1 MKWDLFSRLK
11 VSQRILL
18 LLLLGIGMSV
28 AQWGITSYA
37 TDKKQVYDQGKKR
50 LMNFENQ
57 INKALGAEER
67 FFNNH
72 SEDAVQKVH
81 QHIKAAKS
89 EIQSM
94 QNTIFREQDLQELE
108 SVLQLYRKN
117 FDNVSNTI
125 DKVDKKNSQLKQVN
139 TELINIVEE
148 SSKSITS
155 YIGKRMSQSENILSV
170 IRELDENFQKLLLQ
184 VNLLLNSI
192 QDKLFLKNDVESFQN
207 IMQSRFEKLQN
218 LKQTLNGATIIS
230 DRSQYEDYAFSGN
243 IGDIK
248 NTVPT
253 VKEYCKN
260 ILKLWKEKME
270 LQKMLKQ
277 ARNDLIDQKDELSEF
292 ANTRSETVLARL
304 NQFKAF
310 SLLILGILFV
320 GISYLIIRS
329 IMKPLSRLVS
339 YSSQVSQG
347 DLDKRPEGTFG
358 AEFGELSKAMQ
369 QMVGDLK
376 VKMEEAEK
384 KSKQAESEEARAKE
398 AMQEAEEARQK
409 AERAKEEGMQE
420 AADQLQD
427 IVSRISTSSEELSSQ
442 IEETSQ
448 GAEEQKTRSS
458 EAASSIEQIN
468 SSILEIAKNANSAA
482 ESSENTESRAKEG
495 VEVVDQTSQVMNQ
508 VHEQTG
514 ELEQNMKELQK
525 QAEGIG
531 EIMNVITDIADQT
544 NLLALNAAIE
554 AARAGESGK
563 GFAVVADE
571 VRKLAEKT
579 MNATKDVEKYIDNI
593 QKSTKTNVKSTS
605 EVTQAIQ
612 KGDELANNSKEV
624 LQNILSHA
632 QEAANQVRQI
642 ATASE
647 QQSTAAEQ
655 INRSTTDVNRIA
667 TETADSMRQSSE
679 AVSALARLSQD
690 LDTVIQD
697 MKQSGQE

>member
-28 AQWGITSYA
+28 AQWGITTYA
-37 TDKKQVYDQGKKR
+37 TNKKQTYDQVKNR

-81 QHIKAAKS
+81 QHIGAARS

-94 QNTIFREQDLQELE
+94 QDTIFRKQDLQELQ
-108 SVLQLYRKN
+108 SVLQTYRKD
-117 FDNVSNTI
+117 FDKVSNTI
-125 DKVDKKNSQLKQVN
+125 NQVDEKNSKLKQVN
-139 TELINIVEE
+139 SKLTNTIDE
-148 SSKSITS
+148 SSKSLTS
-155 YIGKRMSQSENILSV
+155 YIGKKMSQSEEVVSI
-170 IRELDENFQKLLLQ
+170 IRELDGNLQILLLQ
-184 VNLLLNSI
+184 VNRLLILI
-192 QDKLFLKNDVESFQN
+192 QDKLFLKNDVVSFQKN
-207 IMQSRFEKLQN
+207 MQSRIEELQN
-218 LKQTLNGATIIS
+218 LKQTLKGATIMTK
-230 DRSQYEDYAFSGN
+230 RSQYQDYAFSDN
-243 IGDIK
+243 IGHIVDTIPA
-248 NTVPT
+248 VP
-253 VKEYCKN
+253 KYSKN
-260 ILKLWKEKME
+260 ILELWKQKME
-270 LQKMLKQ
+270 LQKSLKQ
-277 ARNDLIDQKDELSEF
+277 ARNDLIEQKDKLSEF
-292 ANTRSETVLARL
+292 ANTKSETVLTRL

-310 SLLILGILFV
+310 SLLILGIIFV

-339 YSSQVSQG
+339 YSKQVSQG
-347 DLDKRPEGTFG
+347 DLDKKPEGTFG
-358 AEFGELSKAMQ
+358 AEFGELSNAMQ

-376 VKMEEAEK
+376 VKMDEAEK
-384 KSKQAESEEARAKE
+384 KTQQAASEESRAKE

-409 AERAKEEGMQE
+409 AEKAKEEGMQE

-427 IVSRISTSSEELSSQ
+427 IVSRISASSEELSSQ

-448 GAEEQKTRSS
+448 GAEEQKNRSS
-458 EAASSIEQIN
+458 EAATSIEQIN

-514 ELEQNMKELQK
+514 ELEQNMNELQK

-579 MNATKDVEKYIDNI
+579 MSATKDVEKYIDNI
-593 QKSTKTNVKSTS
+593 QKSTKTNVQSTS

-612 KGDELANNSKEV
+612 KGDKLANDSKEV

-655 INRSTTDVNRIA
+655 INRSTSEVNRIA

-690 LDTVIQD
+690 LHTVIED